1 MFYFFYFLK
10 SLLASIE
17 SDVENLEEGKIIAET
32 KALLSDD
39 SKVFISFFLLIILF
53 QCINQSLL

>member
-1 MFYFFYFLK
+1 MIFFLLFFLK

-39 SKVFISFFLLIILF
+39 SKVFVSFFFVYHII
-53 QCINQSLL
+53 